1 MVVGVL
7 GIGVASWIAFAI
19 IAVVVLALAGYLI
32 TVAYILNKVTFKL
45 GTILIGVRS
54 IAEQTE
60 PVEEVVTGIAE
71 DVAAIEAALAGLLPD
86 SGRGARKALAK
97 RPAGA
102 RAGTGRVSRG
112 SRGMSRR

>member
-7 GIGVASWIAFAI
+7 GIGVASWIAFVI
-19 IAVVVLALAGYLI
+19 IALVVLALAGYLI
-32 TVAYILNKVTFKL
+32 TVAYVLNKVTFTL

-71 DVAAIEAALAGLLPD
+71 DIAAIQASLGSLVPAP
-86 SGRGARKALAK
+86 SRGARKALAK
-97 RPAGA
+97 RASGT
-102 RAGTGRVSRG
+102 RAGTGRVSR
-112 SRGMSRR
+112 RMSHR

>member
-1 MVVGVL
+1 MVVAAL

-71 DVAAIEAALAGLLPD
+71 DVAAIEAALGGLLPD
-86 SGRGARKALAK
+86 RGRKALAAK